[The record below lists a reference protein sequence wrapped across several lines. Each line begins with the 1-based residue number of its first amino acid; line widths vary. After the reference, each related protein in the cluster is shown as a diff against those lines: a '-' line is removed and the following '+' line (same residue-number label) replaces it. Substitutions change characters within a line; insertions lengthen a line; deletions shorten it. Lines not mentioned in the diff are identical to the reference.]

1 MVDHTGDR
9 GRVLLLMWVAEGGGV
24 GRLIFVEFHRVD
36 VEFTGIL
43 SSSHRACRVDRD
55 LVEQSPSKQGFH
67 RAVTKLVEL
76 TGILS
81 SSHHARR
88 VNRISSSNHQARR
101 AHRVPRVSDG
111 PAKFV

>member
-1 MVDHTGDR
+1 M
-9 GRVLLLMWVAEGGGV
+9 GGGV
-24 GRLIFVEFHRVD
+24 GRLIFIEFHRVD
-36 VEFTGIL
+36 VEFTGVL
-43 SSSHRACRVDRD
+43 SSSHRAHRANRD
-55 LVEQSPSKQGFH
+55 FIEQSPSSSSKQEFH

-88 VNRISSSNHQARR
+88 VNRINHQ